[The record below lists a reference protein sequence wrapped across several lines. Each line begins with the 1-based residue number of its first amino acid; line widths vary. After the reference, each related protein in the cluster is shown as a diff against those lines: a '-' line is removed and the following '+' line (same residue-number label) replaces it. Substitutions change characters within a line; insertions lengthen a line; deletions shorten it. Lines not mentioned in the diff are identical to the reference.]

1 MMLRDHFTK
10 CLGMPIQVQETY
22 HKLKANASKGRTD
35 SKKYWIESANAI
47 GLFDTAKN
55 GMHLYPQQYDEQLK

>member
-1 MMLRDHFTK
+1 
-10 CLGMPIQVQETY
+10 MPLQVQETY

-47 GLFDTAKN
+47 GLFDTDKN
-55 GMHLYPQQYDEQLK
+55 GMHLYPQQYDDQLT